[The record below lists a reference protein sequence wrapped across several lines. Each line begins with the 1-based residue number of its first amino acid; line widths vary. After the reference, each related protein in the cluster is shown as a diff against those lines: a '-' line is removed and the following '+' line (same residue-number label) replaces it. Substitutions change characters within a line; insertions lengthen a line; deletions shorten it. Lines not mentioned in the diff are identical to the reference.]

1 MTMMTKS
8 YKKSMMLRQTPTHLK
23 IAPKMRDKGSIR
35 RRKTVKRVTIRKST
49 KRLL

>member
-1 MTMMTKS
+1 MTRKS
-8 YKKSMMLRQTPTHLK
+8 YRKSTMLRQTPTHLK

-35 RRKTVKRVTIRKST
+35 RRKAVKRVTTRKST